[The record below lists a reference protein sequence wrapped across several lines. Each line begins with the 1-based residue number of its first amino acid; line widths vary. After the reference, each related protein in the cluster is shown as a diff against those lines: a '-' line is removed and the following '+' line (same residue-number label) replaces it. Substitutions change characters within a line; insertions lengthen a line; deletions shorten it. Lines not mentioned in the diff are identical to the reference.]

1 MKKIT
6 LISALCLL
14 TTILSFCQTTYPK
27 KLVIDNDTVVV
38 ITPIQLKGIN
48 QLLVD
53 RKILKET
60 LSDVQIRFKMLQND
74 ILSMNKL
81 SENKSQLISLQKKQ
95 IEDLTSLNG
104 YSDQNITLLK
114 QQLKDEKKKKVK
126 FTVIGISTTA
136 LITTTIVSLLK

>member
-1 MKKIT
+1 
-6 LISALCLL
+6 
-14 TTILSFCQTTYPK
+14 
-27 KLVIDNDTVVV
+27 
-38 ITPIQLKGIN
+38 
-48 QLLVD
+48 
-53 RKILKET
+53 
-60 LSDVQIRFKMLQND
+60 MLQND